1 MEIQKRTQKYSVSKI
16 KIAALL
22 VIAAIFTFAFTFANV
37 SKANAVSETNGY
49 NLSYSKFYIALNGG
63 IGNTHIGNGFS
74 DKSSGT
80 YNLTFGDNY
89 HLINGNNNNG
99 VVLGGGVLLG
109 YSDNGSYSY
118 YDSSVN
124 ANYNFSVHSVYY
136 GAFLK
141 GRYDYDNFTPFV
153 KLGYINYGFVSSNNY
168 NGDYNYNYYSVSNEG
183 GFLYGVGVKYSFT
196 PNWGVTAQYMGASLS
211 SSYRINNYLIGID
224 YSF

>member
-37 SKANAVSETNGY
+37 SKANAY

-74 DKSSGT
+74 DKSGGT
-80 YNLTFGDNY
+80 YNLTLGDNY

-109 YSDNGSYSY
+109 YADNGNYSY
-118 YDSSVN
+118 NNNYLSL
-124 ANYNFSVHSVYY
+124 NYNFSVHSVYY

-141 GRYDYDNFTPFV
+141 GGYDYDNFTPFV
-153 KLGYINYGFVSSNNY
+153 KLGYINYAFVGGSNN
-168 NGDYNYNYYSVSNEG
+168 NYYNVSDEG

-196 PNWGVTAQYMGASLS
+196 PNWGVTAQYMGAALS
-211 SSYRINNYLIGID
+211 SSYRVNNYLIGID